1 MAKGYMGKWAD
12 INLTTGKIEIKDVDM
27 AFARKWLGGRGVG
40 VKILYDRL
48 KPKTDPLSPDNILI
62 FLRGPL
68 TGTGAPSSGRFCTVT
83 KSPLT
88 GTVSD
93 SHCGGDF
100 GHGMTAAGFDW
111 FVITGKAAKPSWILL
126 DDGKIEIKE
135 CPPGLWGKDV
145 HETEKMIL
153 AALDP
158 SSKGQSLEKLTRNP
172 IAVASIGPPGENMKR
187 LAAIMNRFHRA
198 AGRGGHGAVMGSKNL
213 KAVVARGTK
222 KVPIADEAAF
232 KAAVKKNEDEVMQQG
247 DVTKIGGGL
256 YTLGTALLVNI
267 INGAGIYPTHNFQMD
282 VFPGAEIT
290 SGEYLKENRLIKN
303 VGCKGCR
310 IMCGRWSKI
319 EKGPYAGTETE
330 GFEYETTWSWGA
342 DCGVDDID
350 YVLTAHH
357 ICNQYGLDAIQA
369 GTACAF
375 AMECYEKGIITKA
388 DTGGIDL
395 KFGNAEAIV
404 KIAEMI
410 GQVKGIGAILA
421 DGEEMAAKKWGKGA
435 DKFPMTVKGQ
445 SMPAYDGRGAKAH
458 ALGYATSN
466 RGACHLRAYMINP
479 EILGAPEQLP
489 RFDPGHKSIDMLI
502 AFQNFVA
509 AMDSSLLCQFTT
521 FSMGSQE
528 FANLLAP
535 ITGWDITAEEF
546 DMIGERI
553 WNLEKIFNLREG
565 FGKKDDKLPTRIL
578 EDPIPAGPS
587 KGNTVPLAK
596 LLPMYYETRGWD
608 AEGKVSDKLK
618 AKLGL

>member
-1 MAKGYMGKWAD
+1 MGKEAW
-12 INLTTGKIEIKDVDM
+12 INLSTGKIEIKDIDYDM
-27 AFARKWLGGRGVG
+27 AKKWLGGRGIG
-40 VKILYDRL
+40 VKILYDKL
-48 KPKTDPLSPDNILI
+48 KPKTDPLSPDNII
-62 FLRGPL
+62 VFATGPL
-68 TGTGAPSSGRFCTVT
+68 TGTGAPSSGRYCTVT

-93 SHCGGDF
+93 SHSGGDF
-100 GHGMTAAGFDW
+100 AHAMKNAGFDW
-111 FVITGKAAKPSWILL
+111 LIITGKAAKPTMILL
-126 DDGKIEIKE
+126 NEGNIELKDASKY
-135 CPPGLWGKDV
+135 WGKSAL
-145 HETEKMIL
+145 ETEKAIL
-153 AALDP
+153 ADLDP
-158 SSKGQSLEKLTRNP
+158 SSAGKDMEKLVRNP
-172 IAVASIGPPGENMKR
+172 IGVASIGPPGEKMKR
-187 LAAIMNRFHRA
+187 LAAIMNRFYRA

-213 KAVVARGTK
+213 KAVVAMGK
-222 KVPIADEAAF
+222 QKIPMDDEAAY
-232 KAAVKKNEDEVMQQG
+232 KAAVKKNEDEIMQTG

-319 EKGPYAGTETE
+319 EKGPYAGTECE

-342 DCGVDDID
+342 DCGCDDID

-357 ICNQYGLDAIQA
+357 ICNEYGLDAIQA

-375 AMECYEKGIITKA
+375 AMECYEKGIITKD

-395 KFGNAEAIV
+395 KFGNNEAIV

-410 GQVKGIGAILA
+410 GKVEGIGAILA

-435 DKFPMTVKGQ
+435 DKYAMTVKGQ

-458 ALGYATSN
+458 ALAYATSN

-479 EILGAPEQLP
+479 EILGAPEALN
-489 RFDPGHKSIDMLI
+489 RFAPDQKSVDMLI
-502 AFQNFVA
+502 AFQNGVA
-509 AMDSSLLCQFTT
+509 TMDSSLVCQFVT
-521 FSMGSQE
+521 FSMWMQE
-528 FANLLAP
+528 FANLLNP
-535 ITGWDITAEEF
+535 ITGWDYTAESL
-546 DMIGERI
+546 DAMGARI
-553 WNLEKIFNLREG
+553 WELEKKFNLREG
-565 FGKKDDKLPTRIL
+565 FSKKDDTLPTRIL

-587 KGNTVPLAK
+587 AGNTAK
-596 LLPMYYETRGWD
+596 EGMDLLEQYYKTRGWNSD
-608 AEGKVSDKLK
+608 GKPP
-618 AKLGL
+618 